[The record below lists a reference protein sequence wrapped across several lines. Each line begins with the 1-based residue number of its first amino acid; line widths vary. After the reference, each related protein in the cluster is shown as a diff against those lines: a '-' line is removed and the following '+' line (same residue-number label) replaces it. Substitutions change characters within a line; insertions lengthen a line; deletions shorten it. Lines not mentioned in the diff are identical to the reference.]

1 MKTQDVR
8 MYTEQRL
15 HWLWALPDNQRRAE
29 LAKLRRG
36 VGRAPGDLPE
46 LWGSFPINIRNDII
60 YCSANSN

>member
-29 LAKLRRG
+29 LAKLPPG
-36 VGRAPGDLPE
+36 AKAIIFVGEDKIPD
-46 LWGSFPINIRNDII
+46 
-60 YCSANSN
+60 